1 MECSLKAKK
10 KCCMYPD
17 LMGQHGGQPPKR
29 LPPEPYFTTPG
40 IKIHFLATRGE
51 RRQMYARAQKGTP
64 LAGFQPFPP
73 DF

>member
-1 MECSLKAKK
+1 
-10 KCCMYPD
+10 MYPD
-17 LMGQHGGQPPKR
+17 LLGQHGAARPKR
-29 LPPEPYFTTPG
+29 LAPEPYFRPPG
-40 IKIHFLATRGE
+40 VKIHFLATRGE

>member
-1 MECSLKAKK
+1 MALKAKK
-10 KCCMYPD
+10 KWLMYPD
-17 LMGQHGGQPPKR
+17 LMGQHGEQLPKR
-29 LPPEPYFTTPG
+29 MVLEPYFTPPG
-40 IKIHFLATRGE
+40 VKIHFLATRGE

>member
-1 MECSLKAKK
+1 MALKAKK

-17 LMGQHGGQPPKR
+17 LMGQNGGAPPKR
-29 LPPEPYFTTPG
+29 MVLEPYFRPPG
-40 IKIHFLATRGE
+40 VKIHFLATRGE